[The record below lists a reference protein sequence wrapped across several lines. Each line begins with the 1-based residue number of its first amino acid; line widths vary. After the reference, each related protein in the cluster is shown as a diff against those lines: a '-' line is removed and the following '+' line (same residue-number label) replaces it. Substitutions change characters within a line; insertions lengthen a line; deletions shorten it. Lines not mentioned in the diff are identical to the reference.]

1 MVRIGDK
8 VIEYNKDFKLYLS
21 TRNTS
26 MKLPSNTLA
35 FVSLINYS
43 VTQSGL

>member
-1 MVRIGDK
+1 
-8 VIEYNKDFKLYLS
+8 
-21 TRNTS
+21 
-26 MKLPSNTLA
+26 MKLPSNTVA